1 MSCREK
7 EESPTSP
14 HYILPKTKKGL
25 VVVFNYTFSGK
36 DDDEWFRK
44 GSKEDSKTIQALFAD
59 KFGYEVLIREDFSR
73 ESTFDELYN
82 ITKNKLVGMGSL
94 LLFFLSHGDTKRGP
108 NFFHT
113 NGWIEEND
121 NQGELDKV
129 REYIAVPEI
138 YSVLTD
144 SKCPVLKG
152 KPKLIFL
159 NFCRGSAIEIVE
171 RVHTDFIP
179 NYIKAPADV
188 AIIQATLPGIRAFRH
203 PQHGTHFVRFLCEIL
218 EEHGSTKHLQEIV
231 ILLKDRMDE
240 LIAQNK
246 LTEATTPSIELI
258 GFRKLFYFNK

>member
-14 HYILPKTKKGL
+14 HYILPETKKGL
-25 VVVFNYTFSGK
+25 VVVFNYTFSGDHGSK
-36 DDDEWFRK
+36 WFRE
-44 GSKEDSKTIQALFAD
+44 GAKEDSKKIQALFAD
-59 KFGYEVLIREDFSR
+59 RFGYEVLIREDFSR
-73 ESTFDELYN
+73 ENTFDELDN
-82 ITKNKLVGMGSL
+82 ITKNKLFGMGSF

-108 NFFHT
+108 NFFNT
-113 NGWIEEND
+113 NGWIEESD
-121 NQGELDKV
+121 NQGELVRV

-159 NFCRGSAIEIVE
+159 NFCRGLAVEIVE
-171 RVHTDFIP
+171 RVQTDSIP
-179 NYIKAPADV
+179 KFIKAPADV
-188 AIIQATLPGIRAFRH
+188 AIIQATLPGIMAFRH
-203 PQHGTHFVRFLCEIL
+203 RQHGTHFVRFLCEIL

-231 ILLKDRMDE
+231 IHLKNRMDE
-240 LIAQNK
+240 LISQNK